1 MRGQILDTQ
10 RYKYKR
16 IRVRGPDGKVL
27 YSANNGDPVAR
38 LMLGAG
44 KDELVKVM
52 AENGLTGRLG
62 QHSAKNAGHFR
73 MVLGQAL
80 RVLLKRSIPI
90 MINGVEVKSLT
101 QRVPLPKGYKE
112 EKIKPRKLKPAWQD
126 AASAAVA
133 ITPNKP

>member
-1 MRGQILDTQ
+1 MRGQILNTQ

-27 YSANNGDPVAR
+27 YSANNGDPIAR

-44 KDELVKVM
+44 KDELVKIM
-52 AENGLTGRLG
+52 EENGLTARLG
-62 QHSAKNAGHFR
+62 IHSTKNAGHFR

-80 RVLLKRSIPI
+80 RVLISRKVPVR
-90 MINGVEVKSLT
+90 INNIEVKSLT

-112 EKIKPRKLKPAWQD
+112 EKIKPRTVKPAWHD
-126 AASAAVA
+126 AAKSAVS
-133 ITPNKP
+133 ITPDKH